1 MPWPLPAR
9 RRPEPARDF
18 REQAVQEALD
28 RVVGEYR
35 PEKRLRTRLL
45 RMGLIALVALATMAA
60 FWAVLHHSTPR
71 PAPKAAERKPI
82 PVQLLPPPAPP

>member
-28 RVVGEYR
+28 RVVGDYR
-35 PEKRLRTRLL
+35 PEKRLGKRLV
-45 RMGLIALVALATMAA
+45 RVAVVAAATLVTVLAY
-60 FWAVLHHSTPR
+60 WAVLHHSTPR

-82 PVQLLPPPAPP
+82 PVQLLPPPARP